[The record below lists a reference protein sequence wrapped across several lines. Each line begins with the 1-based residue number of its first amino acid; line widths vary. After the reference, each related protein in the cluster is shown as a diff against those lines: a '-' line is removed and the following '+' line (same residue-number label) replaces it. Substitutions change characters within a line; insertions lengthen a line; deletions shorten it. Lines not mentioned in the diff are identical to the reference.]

1 MADTLIP
8 PSQSYTTIETDS
20 FGKVMEMRIAKFN
33 RSDGGA
39 KGNNT
44 ARRPYMGID
53 LKGERPT
60 TISIVDANGLPIP
73 LASPSRAG
81 ENAMPAQTGNA
92 APKVEEYSDF
102 ILSQVTEQRNEKS
115 QIVDTFGDP
124 YIFFYGEQPRTVT
137 FSGLLINSLDFNW
150 RSQFWFN
157 YDNYLRGTKLVQ
169 LNARAYIS
177 WDTIVLEGYALGAQA
192 SESADR
198 PNEMNFSLTMFVT
211 NYYDFSNIG
220 SPHFEGIANIIGGET
235 NQQYEPPPGRLNI
248 PSWRSAGD
256 TTVNRFLKLIAD
268 IRRYGPRYW
277 QAKALSHV
285 DKALKLTNFTA
296 QQANVLIG
304 GVLTEVNGVSEG
316 LESVARASNESFS
329 MFSSQLHSNWNT
341 LEQIPAN
348 ASAGVTSLLGVGVTG
363 ASIVN
368 AMARR
373 AARMP
378 VVLDAHGNQAQ
389 LERQA
394 ALDATAAGIKT
405 ASDRLS
411 TQDNRHVGIHATN
424 NFSTNSS
431 DFEARIEAGEE
442 VQVEMGSAYEEQLA
456 YGQDRTD
463 APDLEPVYGDTD
475 YTEILETVPELSE
488 VLRDVHGDSDPELL
502 VEPTTYRDEP
512 DYVDPVDSG
521 VVVGEAG
528 SDVSPDELAEAY
540 PSVQLSKFVQ
550 DPTIRARALEAY
562 QSNMTV
568 APDEQTKSVRGVDD
582 PYADIEPVV

>member
-1 MADTLIP
+1 MADAPLIP
-8 PSQSYTTIETDS
+8 PSQSFTTIEADS

-39 KGNNT
+39 KGQNI

-60 TISIVDANGLPIP
+60 TISIVDANGTTIPI
-73 LASPSRAG
+73 ASPSNAG
-81 ENAMPAQTGNA
+81 ENVMPGQVENA
-92 APKVEEYSDF
+92 STKVEDYSDF
-102 ILSQVTEQRNEKS
+102 ILNQVTEQRSEKS

-177 WDTIVLEGYALGAQA
+177 WDTIVLEGYALSAQA

-198 PNEMNFSLTMFVT
+198 PTEVNFSLTMFVT

-220 SPHFEGIANIIGGET
+220 SPHFGGIGGVA
-235 NQQYEPPPGRLNI
+235 NQGYEPPPGRLNI
-248 PSWRSAGD
+248 PSWESSGD
-256 TTVNRFLKLIAD
+256 ATVNRFLKLVAD
-268 IRRYGPRYW
+268 IRRHGPRYW
-277 QAKALSHV
+277 QAKALSYV

-296 QQANVLIG
+296 QQGNVLIG

-316 LESVARASNESFS
+316 LESIARASNESFS

-341 LEQIPAN
+341 LEQIPLN
-348 ASAGVTSLLGVGVTG
+348 AAAGVTSLLGVGVTG

-378 VVLDAHGNQAQ
+378 AVLDAHGDRAV

-394 ALDATAAGIKT
+394 ALDATAAGIKK
-405 ASDRLS
+405 ASDRLN
-411 TQDNRHVGIHATN
+411 TNDHRHVGVNATTK
-424 NFSTNSS
+424 FSSNSS

-442 VQVEMGSAYEEQLA
+442 IQVEMGSAYDEQLA

-463 APDLEPVYGDTD
+463 APGLEPVYGDTD

-502 VEPTTYRDEP
+502 VEPTEYQDEP

-528 SDVSPDELAEAY
+528 SDISPDELAEAY

-568 APDEQTKSVRGVDD
+568 SPDEQTRSVRGVDD
-582 PYADIEPVV
+582 PYADIKPVV